1 MIVKLDRREQILTV
15 LANELEKNL
24 GSPITTSSL
33 ANAVGF
39 SEAALYRHFAS
50 KSKMFESLIDF
61 AENSIFS
68 SINSILTQDKD
79 PIARCRKII
88 FLIFTFS
95 ERNPGVT
102 RLLISDVLLGENK
115 KLRFQTTHF
124 FERLETQIKQIL
136 REANLSNDGP
146 RPISDIDAV
155 TNQILS
161 YIEGKLGKFVRS
173 EFKKK
178 PIEHLDA
185 QWEVMKNGFFR

>member
-1 MIVKLDRREQILTV
+1 MKCPDV
-15 LANELEKNL
+15 
-24 GSPITTSSL
+24 SPP
-33 ANAVGF
+33 
-39 SEAALYRHFAS
+39 
-50 KSKMFESLIDF
+50 KFEPIDF
-61 AENSIFS
+61 IILKTFLSPTSDLWSSIFIS
-68 SINSILTQDKD
+68 FNSILTQDKD